1 MGKLARRSLV
11 FFLAMALIAGGL
23 PPAHATP
30 CASSTQPA
38 EMARPHHG
46 MQMAMEGGH
55 THSHGGPQASPQPH
69 HHDGHGPMAL
79 DVCKCLN
86 CDMCATGYA
95 APLLGAIAPER
106 RSLAVS
112 YLPASTGL
120 PAALTFVDPGIPIA
134 MA

>member
-23 PPAHATP
+23 PLAHAMP
-30 CASSTQPA
+30 CASSTNPA
-38 EMARPHHG
+38 EMAHQHDG
-46 MQMAMEGGH
+46 MQTTMVGDHM
-55 THSHGGPQASPQPH
+55 HSHGGSQASPQPH
-69 HHDGHGPMAL
+69 RHDSRGPMAF

-86 CDMCATGYA
+86 CGMCATGYA
-95 APLLGAIAPER
+95 APLSDAITPER

-134 MA
+134 MV

>member
-23 PPAHATP
+23 PLAHAMP

-38 EMARPHHG
+38 EMAHQHDG
-46 MQMAMEGGH
+46 MQMAMVGDHIDDG
-55 THSHGGPQASPQPH
+55 SQASSQQH
-69 HHDGHGPMAL
+69 RHDGHGDVAL

-86 CDMCATGYA
+86 CGMCATAYV
-95 APLLGAIAPER
+95 APLLRGTAPER
-106 RSLAVS
+106 RSLAVN
-112 YLPASTGL
+112 YLPALTGL